1 MGTRSGSG
9 PLDGVRIIDFS
20 QVASGP
26 VGAAM
31 LADQG
36 ADVIKVEEP
45 RIGDRS
51 RPLASFSKGGMNAL
65 FVNCNRGKRSIA
77 LDLDEDRGREIARAL
92 IDTAD
97 VVLSNFRPG
106 VMKRLGLGHEELRA
120 TNRRLIT
127 VEISGYGL
135 KGPMAD
141 RPVFDPVIQAITG
154 HVAVQVNPQ
163 IPFPDLVRNAVVDKA
178 TACYAAQAICAAL
191 FHRERSGEGQHID
204 LSMLDASL
212 NFLWPDGMMGHTLL
226 DSDVKVGPTIA
237 QSYSLTRCAD
247 GELVYFTGT
256 LEQRLRLFQALGHP
270 EWCDDERFNTLAS
283 VASRENSALLGK
295 MLTAA
300 FETLPVADAYQSLVD
315 HDVPCG
321 MVTALADVPNQVQ
334 VVANES
340 LVEFDHPIVGR
351 VRQPVPAAQFHGTPC
366 APRLTFPALGE
377 HTADLLAEL
386 GIKDGISGEP
396 S

>member
-1 MGTRSGSG
+1 MSTRSGDG

-26 VGAAM
+26 VGSAM

-65 FVNCNRGKRSIA
+65 FVNCNRGKRSVC
-77 LDLDEDRGREIARAL
+77 LDLDDERGREIARAL

-163 IPFPDLVRNAVVDKA
+163 IPFPDLVRHAVVDKA

-191 FHRERSGEGQHID
+191 FRRERSGEGQHIE

-212 NFLWPDGMMGHTLL
+212 NFLWTDGMMGHTLL
-226 DSDVKVGPTIA
+226 DSDVKAGPTIA
-237 QSYSLTRCAD
+237 QTYSLTRCAD

-256 LEQRLRLFQALGHP
+256 LEQRLGLFRAAGHP
-270 EWCDDERFNTLAS
+270 EWCDDERFNTHAS
-283 VASRENSALLGK
+283 VANAGNYATLGA

-300 FETLPVADAYQSLVD
+300 FEALRVADAYQALVD
-315 HDVPCG
+315 NDVPCG
-321 MVTALADVPNQVQ
+321 MVTGLADVPSQVQ

-340 LVEFDHPIVGR
+340 LVEFDHAVVGR
-351 VRQPVPAAQFHGTPC
+351 VRQPLPPARFHGTPC

-377 HTADLLAEL
+377 HTVEVLTEL
-386 GIKDGISGEP
+386 GIEAGDATEP